1 MNEWYIFKI
10 QFLYIRN
17 VEKGIFGLGRSDPY
31 FEIAKKYHRPMKG
44 KPHVQ
49 PVFRSEVKKNHLN
62 PLWNRAI
69 IDLEHL
75 CDNNMDMTLV
85 ITVYDGPEEKTFLSQ
100 TFTRVPIGFVEIKC
114 SDVANN
120 VTNEEE
126 KKGNG
131 DTTNALQLKRK
142 DSDNFHVG
150 NLVILQWENI

>member
-1 MNEWYIFKI
+1 
-10 QFLYIRN
+10 
-17 VEKGIFGLGRSDPY
+17 
-31 FEIAKKYHRPMKG
+31 
-44 KPHVQ
+44 
-49 PVFRSEVKKNHLN
+49 
-62 PLWNRAI
+62 
-69 IDLEHL
+69 
-75 CDNNMDMTLV
+75 MDMTLV
-85 ITVYDGPEEKTFLSQ
+85 ITVYDGPEENTFLSQ